1 MRDVYV
7 IGIGQTVFGKQD
19 ELHIND
25 LGATAALA
33 AIRDAEIS
41 PKDLEVAYCGINGY
55 KGTPVQSMLQRL
67 GVSRIR
73 MYNVENACSSGS
85 SAVDLLHRE
94 VALGAVEVGI
104 AVGVESLSML
114 NKQRAGGKG
123 LLAMDDQQGRL
134 ALTMPH
140 FFASEMAQQL
150 MEKRGATMQDICA
163 ASVKNHKVSKFNP
176 YAQYKKELTFEQI
189 MASPMIADPITM
201 LQCCPQ
207 SDGGASIILCSE
219 AYYNKNCKKTHRP
232 RVKMAASVILTSGP
246 EDSDSDPLALPVLV
260 NAAKKA
266 CEIAGVDPLKDINV
280 VELHDAFSAE
290 ELAAYEMIGICKKGD
305 GVAFSRSGD
314 SAFGGR
320 CPVNLS
326 GGLLSLG
333 HPLGASGLRVC
344 NNVTQQL
351 WGEAGDVQVK
361 NAKVGMAEMLGGVLT
376 GQENPV
382 VAGIQIMMR

>member
-7 IGIGQTVFGKQD
+7 LGIGQTVFGKHD
-19 ELHIND
+19 TLYVAD
-25 LGATAALA
+25 LAATAALA
-33 AIRDAEIS
+33 AVKDAGIN
-41 PKDLEVAYCGINGY
+41 PKDIQVAYCGTNMNL
-55 KGTPVQSMLQRL
+55 GTIAQQSLQRL
-67 GVSRIR
+67 GVTRIR

-104 AVGVESLSML
+104 AIGCESLSTH
-114 NKQRAGGKG
+114 NRKVGKG
-123 LLAMDDQQGRL
+123 LLAVDDHQGRL

-150 MEKRGATMQDICA
+150 MEKRGATMQDICYA
-163 ASVKNHKVSKFNP
+163 TIKNHKVAKYNP
-176 YAQYKKELTFEQI
+176 YAQYKKEITFEEI
-189 MASPMIADPITM
+189 MASPMISEPITM

-207 SDGGASIILCSE
+207 SDGGASLILCSE
-219 AYYNKNCKKTHRP
+219 EYYKKHNKKSHRP
-232 RVKMAASVILTSGP
+232 AVKMAASIINNSGP
-246 EDSDSDPLALPVLV
+246 EDANSDPLALPVLV
-260 NAAKKA
+260 DAARMA

-290 ELAAYEMIGICKKGD
+290 ELAAYEMIGICKKGE
-305 GVAFSRSGD
+305 GVKFARSGD
-314 SAFGGR
+314 AEFGGR

-344 NNVTQQL
+344 NNVIQQL

-361 NAKVGMAEMLGGVLT
+361 DAKVGMAEMLGGVLT
-376 GQENPV
+376 GQENPIC
-382 VAGIQIMMR
+382 AGIQIMTR

>member
-7 IGIGQTVFGKQD
+7 LGIGQTVFGKQD
-19 ELHIND
+19 SMTVND

-33 AIRDAEIS
+33 AVKDAEIS
-41 PKDLEVAYCGINGY
+41 PKEFEAAYLGSNHY
-55 KGTPVQSMLQRL
+55 RGTGCESILQRL

-94 VALGAVEVGI
+94 VAFGSIEVGI
-104 AVGVESLSML
+104 AIGAESLSTF
-114 NKQRAGGKG
+114 NRQFGKG

-163 ASVKNHKVSKFNP
+163 ATIKNHKVAKHNP
-176 YAQYKKELTFEQI
+176 YAQYKKELTFEEV
-189 MASPMIADPITM
+189 MASAMISDPITM

-207 SDGGASIILCSE
+207 SDGAAAIILCSAE
-219 AYYNKNCKKTHRP
+219 YYKKHNKKTKRP
-232 RVKMAASVILTSGP
+232 SVKMAASVILTSGP
-246 EDSDSDPLALPVLV
+246 EDAKSDPLSLPVLV

-266 CEIAGVDPLKDINV
+266 CEIAGVDPLKDVNV

-305 GVAFSRSGD
+305 GVKFSRSGD
-314 SAFGGR
+314 AALGGR

-344 NNVTQQL
+344 NNIVQQL
-351 WGEAGDVQVK
+351 WGEAGGVQVK
-361 NAKVGMAEMLGGVLT
+361 DAKVGMAEMLGGVLT
-376 GQENPV
+376 GQENPC
-382 VAGIQIMMR
+382 VAGIQIMTR

>member
-7 IGIGQTVFGKQD
+7 LGIGQTVFGKHD
-19 ELHIND
+19 DLHVND

-33 AIRDAEIS
+33 AIRDAGIS
-41 PKDLEVAYCGINGY
+41 PKDLEAAYCGVNTY
-55 KGTPVQSMLQRL
+55 KGTPAQSILQRL

-94 VALGAVEVGI
+94 VALGAIEAGI
-104 AVGVESLSML
+104 AVGVESLSMR
-114 NKQRAGGKG
+114 NREKAGGKG

-150 MEKRGATMQDICA
+150 MEKRGATLQDICA
-163 ASVKNHKVSKFNP
+163 ATIKNHKVSKYNP
-176 YAQYKKELTFEQI
+176 FAQYKKEVTFEEV

-207 SDGGASIILCSE
+207 SDGGAAIILCSE
-219 AYYNKNCKKTHRP
+219 QYYKKNCKKTHRP
-232 RVKMAASVILTSGP
+232 RVKMAASIILTSGP
-246 EDSDSDPLALPVLV
+246 EDADSDPLSLPVLV
-260 NAAKKA
+260 DAARMA
-266 CEIAGVDPLKDINV
+266 CELAGVDPLKDVNV

-290 ELAAYEMIGICKKGD
+290 ELAAYEMLGICGKGE
-305 GVAFSRSGD
+305 GVAFSRSGG
-314 SAFGGR
+314 AALGGR

-344 NNVTQQL
+344 NNITQQL
-351 WGEAGDVQVK
+351 WGEAGEVQVK

-382 VAGIQIMMR
+382 VAGIQILTR